1 VNGRTT
7 EVDARPTD
15 AILLAVRTGAPV
27 LVDEGVLDEAGVLAD
42 ALDEKL
48 PPRHIRTEVMAPG
61 EWRPLTSELWRS
73 TFRAPKQQ

>member
-1 VNGRTT
+1 
-7 EVDARPTD
+7 
-15 AILLAVRTGAPV
+15 LLAVRTGVPV

-42 ALDEKL
+42 ALCEKL
-48 PPRHIRTEVMAPG
+48 PPRDVQTEVMAPG